1 MLSSRAVLLVGALSL
16 ALLVALAVLGLHLTQ
31 PTAEQ
36 ARVAPTA
43 YAPDYLDGVADLDDV
58 PLDVATDRFL
68 DAVQQQ
74 YPTPE
79 SVTIDEAL
87 ASAAVALAARL
98 NTRGTPVAVTLS
110 AQSLQTATLRGELL
124 LALLQSAGLD
134 LGLLRVDP
142 AEGPPALTRR
152 VVEPDAVD
160 PGTTAPGTTAPGT
173 TAPGTTAPDTADP
186 LAS

>member
-1 MLSSRAVLLVGALSL
+1 
-16 ALLVALAVLGLHLTQ
+16 
-31 PTAEQ
+31 
-36 ARVAPTA
+36 
-43 YAPDYLDGVADLDDV
+43 
-58 PLDVATDRFL
+58 LDVATDRFL

-98 NTRGTPVAVTLS
+98 NTRGMPVEVTLS

-134 LGLLRVDP
+134 LGLLQVDP

-160 PGTTAPGTTAPGT
+160 PGTTAP
-173 TAPGTTAPDTADP
+173 DTADP

>member
-16 ALLVALAVLGLHLTQ
+16 SLLVALAALGLHLTQ

-36 ARVAPTA
+36 ARVTPTA
-43 YAPDYLDGVADLDDV
+43 YAPDYLDQVADLADL
-58 PLDVATDRFL
+58 PLDTATDRFL

-87 ASAAVALAARL
+87 ASAAVTLATKL
-98 NTRGTPVAVTLS
+98 NASGTPVTVTLS
-110 AQSLQTATLRGELL
+110 APRLQTATLRGELL
-124 LALLQSAGLD
+124 LALLQSAGLAPE
-134 LGLLRVDP
+134 LLQIDP
-142 AEGPPALTRR
+142 VEGPPALTRR
-152 VVEPDAVD
+152 
-160 PGTTAPGTTAPGT
+160 
-173 TAPGTTAPDTADP
+173 TADT